1 MVARRTLDHM
11 AGHDLTWTLV
21 CLALATAWT
30 VAVSWRAET
39 GTLSAAARGV
49 LGGLAA
55 LGTASVAYGLIQIVG
70 VEIRWERVASGAWPA
85 LGFAAVI
92 GLVEEGAKLTGIVL
106 AVPSRGKRN
115 VVQTTAA
122 VAAVFAIAEAA
133 VALRDA
139 SWSVALS
146 RAALGP
152 VAHAVLAA
160 PMAVALVEVHPS
172 RRSQRALRLL
182 IAVGFAAAL
191 HGLGDWSV
199 AHPRWGRLGF
209 AAAMSA
215 PALWLYVRARVA
227 TARVRVEAGAVR
239 KVA

>member
-1 MVARRTLDHM
+1 M
-11 AGHDLTWTLV
+11 AHDDLTWTLV
-21 CLALATAWT
+21 CLSLAVLWT
-30 VAVSWRAET
+30 VAVSWRAEA
-39 GTLSAAARGV
+39 GTVAAAFRGV

-55 LGTASVAYGLIQIVG
+55 LGTASVAYGLIQLLG

-85 LGFAAVI
+85 VGFAAVI

-106 AVPSRGKRN
+106 AVPSRGKRH
-115 VVQTTAA
+115 VLQTTAA

-133 VALRDA
+133 VAVRGA
-139 SWSVALS
+139 SWPVALG

-160 PMAVALVEVHPS
+160 PMAVALVDAGPA

-182 IAVGFAAAL
+182 IAVGLAAAL

-215 PALWLYVRARVA
+215 PALWLYLRPRLAA
-227 TARVRVEAGAVR
+227 TARVRVEAGPGTKA
-239 KVA
+239 A